1 METFNLPNIPL
12 LYDTL
17 PNELY
22 DSLLRESYQN
32 LDKKE
37 SSYND
42 QLVGHIKKEYYLKEN
57 VRVMKPYINFL
68 ANKLASS
75 MERSH

>member
-37 SSYND
+37 SS
-42 QLVGHIKKEYYLKEN
+42 
-57 VRVMKPYINFL
+57 
-68 ANKLASS
+68 
-75 MERSH
+75 